1 MNTTLLAGVI
11 VILIAA
17 AAGAIL
23 MANHGGS
30 SSENHATQPSTT
42 STQGP
47 KTTTETSGGNQGT
60 TTQQQGGTTGS
71 TADLSGTWRG
81 TYTCSR
87 GTGHFEWIIKKTS
100 NGNYVG
106 ALKVMD
112 YYPTNG
118 YIDIEV
124 RTSGDT
130 ITIGTVGGASGVP
143 AVTFTGKLSNS
154 GSHAEGTW
162 KFTNQMD
169 SGSWK
174 ADKVSG
180 STEIPVQTGQTTSTM
195 TGSETSTMTQS
206 QTQTTTET
214 QQAGGEIK
222 CSPPPPDDYKAS
234 YKAALDAVLQ
244 VFGESNIKCVTATML
259 GQPPI
264 VQYAVQFDLSGV
276 TQDNLGDF
284 AGRLKEAMESHGWG
298 AVQVNLRG
306 GYLGVTGIRNATL
319 MGHPIGMMVLV
330 SVELNDD
337 GPADLV
343 IQVQPYTG

>member
-17 AAGAIL
+17 AAGAVII
-23 MANHGGS
+23 ANHGGS
-30 SSENHATQPSTT
+30 SSENHATQSSTT

-60 TTQQQGGTTGS
+60 TPQQGGATGS

-130 ITIGTVGGASGVP
+130 ITVGTVGGASGVP

-154 GSHAEGTW
+154 GNHAEGTW

-169 SGSWK
+169 SGTWK
-174 ADKVSG
+174 ADKVSS
-180 STEIPVQTGQTTSTM
+180 STQIPGQTSPPTSTM
-195 TGSETSTMTQS
+195 TGSETSSMP
-206 QTQTTTET
+206 QTTTET
-214 QQAGGEIK
+214 QQGGGEIK
-222 CSPPPPDDYKAS
+222 CSPPPPDDYKTS
-234 YKAALDAVLQ
+234 YKAALDAVVQ
-244 VFGESNIKCVTATML
+244 VFGESNINCVTATML

-264 VQYAVQFDLSGV
+264 VQYAAQFDLSGV
-276 TQDNLGDF
+276 TQGNLGDF

-306 GYLGVTGIRNATL
+306 SYLGVTGIRNATL

-330 SVELNDD
+330 SVELNDN

>member
-1 MNTTLLAGVI
+1 LNTTLLAGVI
-11 VILIAA
+11 IILIAA

-23 MANHGGS
+23 VANHGGS
-30 SSENHATQPSTT
+30 SSGNQTAQPSTT
-42 STQGP
+42 NTQEP
-47 KTTTETSGGNQGT
+47 KTTTETSGGNQGA
-60 TTQQQGGTTGS
+60 TQQQGGTTGS

-124 RTSGDT
+124 GTSGDT

-169 SGSWK
+169 SGTWK
-174 ADKVSG
+174 ADKVSS
-180 STEIPVQTGQTTSTM
+180 STQIPEQTSSPTSTM
-195 TGSETSTMTQS
+195 TGSETSS
-206 QTQTTTET
+206 VTQTTTET
-214 QQAGGEIK
+214 QQGGGEIK
-222 CSPPPPDDYKAS
+222 CTPPPPDDYKSS
-234 YKAALDAVLQ
+234 YKAALDAVIQ
-244 VFGESNIKCVTATML
+244 VFGKSNINCVSATIL

-264 VQYAVQFDLSGV
+264 VQYSAQFDLSGV

-298 AVQVNLRG
+298 AVQVNLQG
-306 GYLGVTGIRNATL
+306 DYLGVTGVKNATL

-330 SVELNDD
+330 SVELNDN

-343 IQVQPYTG
+343 IQVQPFTS

>member
-1 MNTTLLAGVI
+1 MNTTLLAGII

-23 MANHGGS
+23 IANHGGS
-30 SSENHATQPSTT
+30 SSQNHTTQSSIT
-42 STQGP
+42 STQEP
-47 KTTTETSGGNQGT
+47 KTTTGTSGSSQG

-124 RTSGDT
+124 RTSGNT
-130 ITIGTVGGASGVP
+130 ITIGTVGGASGIP
-143 AVTFTGKLSNS
+143 AVTFTGKLSGS

-169 SGSWK
+169 SGAWK
-174 ADKVSG
+174 ADKVSS
-180 STEIPVQTGQTTSTM
+180 STEIPVQTGSTTSTM
-195 TGSETSTMTQS
+195 TGSETSTM
-206 QTQTTTET
+206 TQTTTET

-244 VFGESNIKCVTATML
+244 VFGESNINCVSATML

-264 VQYAVQFDLSGV
+264 VQYAAQFDLSGV

-306 GYLGVTGIRNATL
+306 DYLGVTGVRNATL
-319 MGHPIGMMVLV
+319 MGHSIGMMVLV
-330 SVELNDD
+330 SVELNDN
-337 GPADLV
+337 GSADLV
-343 IQVQPYTG
+343 IQVQPFTG